1 MKGKKFALLMIL
13 PMLVGFARAGSYVIE
28 DDIYYNPDAKNPIVE
43 QKEKEKAAEQQAKQ
57 AQQAQPA
64 APQEAQPAI
73 QQEPVQKTLVMT
85 TDNHFFDVDEY
96 NRRGS
101 SSQEMTLE
109 QVAANQTEP
118 NVEYNIVDE
127 NGDDG
132 YYLNGF
138 NGSQSDYEYA
148 LRIRRFHN
156 PKFTISI
163 SDPFYSDIYF
173 LDNNDWNVY
182 ISDNY
187 AWVTPTWTN
196 PWYWDY
202 MWSPYSYTSWSWRW
216 NLGPWGFSFGYDP
229 LYRWGGYWG
238 GYWDGYWS
246 GYWGWNRPY
255 FHHHHYYSPYYYHHY
270 SPYYYHR
277 PHYAWDRPQYTP
289 NGRQPN
295 RYGGSVVSSGSSSS
309 VNGRRAT
316 VGTASTS
323 SVSGRRAASSVTSSS
338 SGSSTINGVRTNR
351 GTVIGNSVNSTS
363 NSNRGYSIGSAGTSR
378 RGTTSSG
385 SVSVPSS
392 SQSRRQTTINR
403 TTPSRNSYNSNSV
416 STGRRSSSSSYNR
429 GTTSSGRSSSFSS
442 GASSSRRSSGSYS
455 SSSSSS
461 SRRSSGTS
469 SRSTSSGGR
478 GGRR

>member
-13 PMLVGFARAGSYVIE
+13 PMLVSFARAGSYVIE

-43 QKEKEKAAEQQAKQ
+43 QKEKEKAAEQQARQ
-57 AQQAQPA
+57 VRQTVSQDTLPVAQQA
-64 APQEAQPAI
+64 
-73 QQEPVQKTLVMT
+73 PVQKTLVMT
-85 TDNHFFDVDEY
+85 TDKNFFDVDEY

-101 SSQEMTLE
+101 SSSGMTIE
-109 QVAANQTEP
+109 EVAANQTEP

-138 NGSQSDYEYA
+138 NGSQWDYEYA

-156 PKFTISI
+156 PKFAISI
-163 SDPFYSDIYF
+163 GDPFYSDIYF

-182 ISDNY
+182 ISDDY

-238 GYWDGYWS
+238 GYWRGYWG
-246 GYWGWNRPY
+246 GYWGWSAWHRPY
-255 FHHHHYYSPYYYHHY
+255 FHHHFYSPYYHR
-270 SPYYYHR
+270 PYYS
-277 PHYAWDRPQYTP
+277 WNRPQYTP
-289 NGRQPN
+289 NGRRPN

-316 VGTASTS
+316 IGTTSASN
-323 SVSGRRAASSVTSSS
+323 VSGRRVGSSAVSSS
-338 SGSSTINGVRTNR
+338 NGSSTVNGVRTNR
-351 GTVIGNSVNSTS
+351 GTVISNSTNS
-363 NSNRGYSIGSAGTSR
+363 NSNRGYSFGSANTSR

-385 SVSVPSS
+385 SVSLPSS

-403 TTPSRNSYNSNSV
+403 TTTPSRNSYNNSV
-416 STGRRSSSSSYNR
+416 GTSGRRGSSSYNR
-429 GTTSSGRSSSFSS
+429 GTTSSGRSSGFSR
-442 GASSSRRSSGSYS
+442 G
-455 SSSSSS
+455 SSS
-461 SRRSSGTS
+461 SRRSSSSYSAPSSS
-469 SRSTSSGGR
+469 SRGSSGSISRGSSGGGR